1 MKYFCKTMFQLLKK
15 LFQKIPKRMALGA
28 IVVFLIGNLFGIV
41 TQANEIP
48 KEFVRFHIVANSNQE
63 EDQAVKWKVR
73 QAVFQKL
80 DLSGISSKESALEY
94 FNNHIDE
101 IKNIAN
107 DVLSENGFAYSA
119 SVSVSKKDFPIR
131 EYTDFVLPAGR
142 YDSVCITLGKGEGE
156 NFFCVM
162 YPSLCMIEGVT
173 QSTDSN
179 VEILN
184 SVLSESQA
192 NAITGN
198 KKQIVCKFKI
208 AELLKSIGLY

>member
-48 KEFVRFHIVANSNQE
+48 KEFVRFHIIANSDSNA
-63 EDQAVKWKVR
+63 DQAVKWEVR
-73 QAVFQKL
+73 EAIFNSL
-80 DLSGISSKESALEY
+80 D
-94 FNNHIDE
+94 
-101 IKNIAN
+101 
-107 DVLSENGFAYSA
+107 LSENGFAYSA

-208 AELLKSIGLY
+208 VELLKSIGLY